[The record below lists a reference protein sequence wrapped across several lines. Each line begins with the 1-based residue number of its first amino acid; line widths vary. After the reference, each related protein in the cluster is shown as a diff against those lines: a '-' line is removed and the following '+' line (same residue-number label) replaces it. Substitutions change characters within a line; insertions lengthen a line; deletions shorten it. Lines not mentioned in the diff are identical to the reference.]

1 MKKTISFIAGLLL
14 ALTGMAQENKGG
26 ISGFMKEELEDF
38 DKFMDDADKDFIN
51 FMREPWKEFEAE
63 KPVLKRVK
71 PEPVKPVV
79 YDEKTA
85 PKSEKPVCLTIE
97 EILDMTTSEGKQ
109 KPVVQLN
116 EVDRIVFD
124 KPEVIVRKKKDPKVI
139 IIEEKAADK
148 PTAQPE
154 KKPVVE
160 VVEAEPEAEPAPVVE
175 AGRRPEPAAEPR
187 LPVSSTPMSPLYRG
201 ESGRSK
207 IAYGGLAFY
216 LNNSLNRKCSLNGL
230 NENAIADAY
239 EALCNSD
246 YKPLLADCAQ
256 IRKDLRLNDWGVF
269 TLVRQVAGTYCGT
282 ANESIV
288 MQQFLLNEMGYK
300 ARMARKATGDK
311 MMLFVATDCA
321 IYAHPYITL
330 NGQNYY
336 NLSGNNEQCQF
347 YMCQKDSPK
356 AKNSVGMQ
364 LKEAPLFP
372 GTVVSSTH
380 QAKGSAARVT
390 VDVPK
395 ALMDFYKDYP
405 QCDYSVYFNAP
416 VNAAMENRILS
427 SLAPLVQGRNEAD
440 AANILINFVQTAF
453 QYQTD
458 GQQFGYEKPF
468 FVEELFYYPYSDCED
483 RAMLFSYLVR
493 KLLGLDVVLLDYPE
507 HIATAVRFNGNVS
520 GDYLMVNGRK
530 YTVCDPTYIG
540 ASIGM
545 TMPRYKTV
553 SAKVLKY

>member
-160 VVEAEPEAEPAPVVE
+160 VVEAEPEAESAPVVE
-175 AGRRPEPAAEPR
+175 ADRRPEPAAEPR
-187 LPVSSTPMSPLYRG
+187 LPVSSTPTSPLYRG

-269 TLVRQVAGTYCGT
+269 TLVRQVAYTYCGT

-300 ARMARKATGDK
+300 ARMARKATEDK
-311 MMLFVATDCA
+311 MMLFVATDCS

-530 YTVCDPTYIG
+530 YIVCDPTYIG

>member
-1 MKKTISFIAGLLL
+1 
-14 ALTGMAQENKGG
+14 
-26 ISGFMKEELEDF
+26 
-38 DKFMDDADKDFIN
+38 
-51 FMREPWKEFEAE
+51 
-63 KPVLKRVK
+63 
-71 PEPVKPVV
+71 
-79 YDEKTA
+79 
-85 PKSEKPVCLTIE
+85 
-97 EILDMTTSEGKQ
+97 
-109 KPVVQLN
+109 
-116 EVDRIVFD
+116 
-124 KPEVIVRKKKDPKVI
+124 
-139 IIEEKAADK
+139 
-148 PTAQPE
+148 
-154 KKPVVE
+154 
-160 VVEAEPEAEPAPVVE
+160 
-175 AGRRPEPAAEPR
+175 
-187 LPVSSTPMSPLYRG
+187 
-201 ESGRSK
+201 
-207 IAYGGLAFY
+207 
-216 LNNSLNRKCSLNGL
+216 
-230 NENAIADAY
+230 
-239 EALCNSD
+239 
-246 YKPLLADCAQ
+246 
-256 IRKDLRLNDWGVF
+256 
-269 TLVRQVAGTYCGT
+269 
-282 ANESIV
+282 

-300 ARMARKATGDK
+300 ARMARKATEDK
-311 MMLFVATDCA
+311 MMLFVATDCS

-553 SAKVLKY
+553 SAKVFKY

>member
-160 VVEAEPEAEPAPVVE
+160 VVEAEPEAERTPVVE
-175 AGRRPEPAAEPR
+175 ADRRPEPAAEPR
-187 LPVSSTPMSPLYRG
+187 LPVSSTPTSPLYRG

-207 IAYGGLAFY
+207 IVYGGLAFY

-269 TLVRQVAGTYCGT
+269 TLVRQEADSYCGT

-300 ARMARKATGDK
+300 ARMARKATEDK
-311 MMLFVATDCA
+311 MMLFVATDCS

-530 YTVCDPTYIG
+530 YIVCAPTYIG

>member
-269 TLVRQVAGTYCGT
+269 TLVRQVADTYCGT

-427 SLAPLVQGRNEAD
+427 SLAPLVQVRNEAD